1 MCLPFWRYPFPPVH
15 AGWPWMTNVRS
26 WGIPGINCPARL
38 SPAFPHHKTPNF
50 PQLSQLEVHTFKKLS
65 WYHHVI
71 GNHQKNEVFFATK
84 TLWWDYD
91 CSRDPAESKYHFPIR
106 CAASV
111 ATSVQA
117 FQVQKKS
124 MAKTRSK
131 DPQKKAIETDLHH
144 PLPEHVSKKRIPATT
159 AMMLQYTILNTK
171 SGMTYGMFTGSWS
184 YLRLKEHFSC
194 ERTSTSFG
202 LTIKETSL

>member
-131 DPQKKAIETDLHH
+131 DPQKKSHWNRPTPPVARARVEKEDPCHH
-144 PLPEHVSKKRIPATT
+144 GNDAAVYDPQHKKRYDLWNVHRLLKLSTIERA
-159 AMMLQYTILNTK
+159 LQLRANQH
-171 SGMTYGMFTGSWS
+171 FVWS
-184 YLRLKEHFSC
+184 DH
-194 ERTSTSFG
+194 
-202 LTIKETSL
+202 